1 MITTRRSANN
11 GSGSFVQNSGSNVA
25 LLEREDVKSYNE
37 FVSPK
42 TEDESLVQARE
53 RMQKNLEKLLNYDR
67 YAEITKE
74 EELEKASLVEEVS
87 APVVSV
93 ANEDDIRPSSTTMQ
107 FGNED
112 REQIYN
118 DMRRGERAKESY
130 RLNSKGKLIV
140 VLYSLAVAMILALIM
155 INTGVLTGLKNKTAA
170 LNDEINALNSQ
181 YTATYDE
188 IQDISRDDYVLEKA
202 EQIVSGAQN

>member
-1 MITTRRSANN
+1 MITTRRSTN
-11 GSGSFVQNSGSNVA
+11 SGSFAGQNGSNVA
-25 LLEREDVKSYNE
+25 LLEREDVRSYNE

-42 TEDESLVQARE
+42 TEDESLAQARE

-74 EELEKASLVEEVS
+74 EELESCNFVEETS
-87 APVVSV
+87 APIVSV
-93 ANEDDIRPSSTTMQ
+93 ASEEDIRPSSTTMQ

-140 VLYSLAVAMILALIM
+140 VLYTLAVTMILALIM
-155 INTGVLTGLKNKTAA
+155 INTGVLSGLKNKTAA
-170 LNDEINALNSQ
+170 LNEEMGALSSQ
-181 YTATYDE
+181 YSSTYDE
-188 IQDISRDDYVLEKA
+188 IQDISKDDYVLEKA
-202 EQIVSGAQN
+202 EQIVSGGLN